1 MSLPTPSWLRK
12 LQGKLHAKAKAEPG
26 FRFYSLWDK
35 VCHEETLAEAY
46 RRCRANGG
54 AGGVD
59 RETFEDIEARGREQW
74 LGNLRMDLH
83 GGTYKPQALRRVWI
97 PKSNGKLRPLSIP
110 PIRDRVVQMAVLL
123 IIEPIFEGDLRP
135 QQYGFR
141 RGLDAKMAV
150 RKVFFH
156 IRKHGRTE
164 VVDGDLRDY
173 FTTIPHGLLM
183 KCVARRISDSRVLS
197 TIRSWL
203 RAPVKHE
210 GGHEATRRGVPQ
222 GGVISPVLS
231 NLYFRRF
238 VLVWYERGIHQRLN
252 AHLVN
257 YADDYVICCEPGS
270 GEVAMEKAR
279 RLLTAMGLEVNE
291 EKTRLVRLP
300 EGTFD
305 FLGYTFGRFYSRSA
319 NRPYLGTCPSKKAV
333 KRVRQRIHGET
344 SRRWNLTS
352 VEERVREVNAILR
365 GWCGYF
371 DQGPVFREY
380 RILRSYTERRLR
392 RWLMKKHQR
401 RGTGYRRYPDEYLYE
416 TLGLYKPWAPNRQL
430 AESEGTTS

>member
-1 MSLPTPSWLRK
+1 MSLSTPSWLRK

-59 RETFEDIEARGREQW
+59 GETFEDIETRGREQW
-74 LGNLRMDLH
+74 LGNLRMDLQR
-83 GGTYKPQALRRVWI
+83 GTYKPQALRRVWI

-110 PIRDRVVQMAVLL
+110 PIRDRVAQMAVLL
-123 IIEPIFEGDLRP
+123 IIEPVFEADLRP

-150 RKVFFH
+150 RRVFFH
-156 IRKHGRTE
+156 IWEHGRRE

-173 FTTIPHGLLM
+173 FSAIPHGLLM
-183 KCVARRISDSRVLS
+183 KCVARRISDARVLS
-197 TIRSWL
+197 TIRAWL

-210 GGHEATRRGVPQ
+210 SGNEATRRGVPQ
-222 GGVISPVLS
+222 GGVISPMLS
-231 NLYFRRF
+231 NIYFRRF
-238 VLVWYERGIHQRLN
+238 VLAWYERGIHQRLN

-257 YADDYVICCEPGS
+257 YADDYVICCQPGS
-270 GEVAMEKAR
+270 GEAAMEKAR

-291 EKTRLVRLP
+291 EKTRLIRLP
-300 EGTFD
+300 EGSFD
-305 FLGYTFGRFYSRSA
+305 FLGYTFGRFYVRSTG
-319 NRPYLGTCPSKKAV
+319 RPYLGTRPSKKAV
-333 KRVRQRIHGET
+333 KRVRMRIHDET
-344 SRRWNLTS
+344 STRWNLTS

-380 RILRSYTERRLR
+380 RVLKAYTERRLR

-416 TLGLYKPWAPNRQL
+416 TLGLYRPRAPNQRPV
-430 AESEGTTS
+430 ESEGTTS

>member
-1 MSLPTPSWLRK
+1 MSLSTPPWLRK

-26 FRFYSLWDK
+26 FRSYSLWDK

-59 RETFEDIEARGREQW
+59 GETFEDIETRGREQW
-74 LGNLRMDLH
+74 LGNLRMDLQH
-83 GGTYKPQALRRVWI
+83 GTYEPQALRRVWI

-110 PIRDRVVQMAVLL
+110 SIRDRVAQMAVLL
-123 IIEPIFEGDLRP
+123 IIDPIFEADLRP

-141 RGLDAKMAV
+141 RGLGAKMAV
-150 RKVFFH
+150 RRVFFH
-156 IRKHGRTE
+156 IRQHGRRE

-173 FTTIPHGLLM
+173 FSAIPHGLLM
-183 KCVARRISDSRVLS
+183 KCVARRISDGRVLS
-197 TIRSWL
+197 TIRAWL
-203 RAPVKHE
+203 RSPVKHE

-222 GGVISPVLS
+222 GGVISPMLS
-231 NLYFRRF
+231 NIYFRRF
-238 VLVWYERGIHQRLN
+238 VLAWNERGIYQRLN

-257 YADDYVICCEPGS
+257 YADDYVICCQPGS
-270 GEVAMEKAR
+270 GKAAMEKAR
-279 RLLTAMGLEVNE
+279 RLLAAMGLEVNE
-291 EKTRLVRLP
+291 EKTRLIRLP
-300 EGTFD
+300 KGSFD
-305 FLGYTFGRFYSRSA
+305 FLGYTFGRFYARSTG
-319 NRPYLGTCPSKKAV
+319 RPYLGTRPSKKAV
-333 KRVRQRIHGET
+333 KRVRTRIHDET

-352 VEERVREVNAILR
+352 VEERVCEINAILR

-380 RILRSYTERRLR
+380 RMLKSYTERRLR

-416 TLGLYKPWAPNRQL
+416 TLGLYRPRVPNPRP